1 MPTPP
6 KKHRTYCKSCE
17 DFTVH
22 SREFFKEDLICENC
36 DTVESGYKIS
46 EVDPN
51 LIKIQRERYK
61 KSRKRKMGGLY
72 SAFLGGAGI
81 QAIMDLDEIIVVE
94 CDAGQFEI
102 DEQIKQNRL
111 EKVRKFQAI
120 KDEFNQKYSKLGRN
134 ENCSCGSGK
143 KFKKCHLPIFRE
155 KGIKF

>member
-1 MPTPP
+1 MPTQP

-61 KSRKRKMGGLY
+61 KSRQQKIGGLY
-72 SAFLGGAGI
+72 GAFLKGVGLQAMMDLEEVRVIECGAG
-81 QAIMDLDEIIVVE
+81 QH
-94 CDAGQFEI
+94 I
-102 DEQIKQNRL
+102 DEQIKQIRL
-111 EKVRKFQAI
+111 ENQRKAQEI

-134 ENCSCGSGK
+134 ESCSCGSGK

>member
-1 MPTPP
+1 MPTQP
-6 KKHRTYCKSCE
+6 KKHRTYCKSCQ
-17 DFTVH
+17 DFTIH
-22 SREFFKEDLICENC
+22 SRELLKAYLTCETC
-36 DTVESGYKIS
+36 DKVQNGYTIS

-61 KSRKRKMGGLY
+61 KSRKQKIGGMY
-72 SAFLGGAGI
+72 GAFLGGVGI

-94 CDAGQFEI
+94 CDAGQEEI
-102 DEQIKQNRL
+102 DEQIKQIRT

-134 ENCSCGSGK
+134 ETCSCGSGK